1 MNLRRIVTFSAIT
14 AILLIAAC
22 APVTPVI
29 PQTGGETRT
38 PAAGSGTGEPGAPI
52 VSEEDIRGLV
62 AAWLGQQLNIPGAQ
76 VDAVSVIRNDWPDA
90 CLGLPQEGEQC
101 AQVITPGWRLV
112 LRANGQDYVVRSN
125 LTGTVIRLA
134 PMGSETSEVGD
145 GTVEAT
151 NGVDEGTVT
160 APGVGTGTVEP
171 GAGTP
176 SGTDDDTGTGT
187 GQETDTVGGT
197 SMPEVGG
204 TPGDEDGIGT
214 GQETDT
220 VSGTSM
226 PEVEGTPSLPG
237 AGTGTSTETPRRTGT
252 ATGGTGPG
260 AGQSGT
266 ESGNIQLF
274 FVRLE
279 DNGQSGQLVGCG
291 DSLVAV
297 DSDVTA
303 SADVA
308 NNLRL
313 AYRALFETDSADLN
327 EQGLYTAFTTA
338 DLRLE
343 SVSFNNGSAIVRLF
357 GDYTL
362 GGECDGPRVEA
373 QLESIAQQFDEV
385 NEVEIYLNDEI
396 LSDALSLE
404 GDGND

>member
-14 AILLIAAC
+14 VILLIAAC

-29 PQTGGETRT
+29 PQTGGDTRT
-38 PAAGSGTGEPGAPI
+38 PAAGTGTGEPGAPI

-62 AAWLGQQLNIPGAQ
+62 ATWLGQQLNIPGAQ
-76 VDAVSVIRNDWPDA
+76 IDAVSVIRNDWPDS

-101 AQVITPGWRLV
+101 TQVITPGWRLV
-112 LRANGQDYVVRSN
+112 LRANGQEYVVRTN
-125 LTGTVIRLA
+125 LTGTVIRLS
-134 PMGSETSEVGD
+134 PMSSETQEVGE
-145 GTVEAT
+145 GT
-151 NGVDEGTVT
+151 DEGTIT
-160 APGVGTGTVEP
+160 APGVETGTVEP
-171 GAGTP
+171 DETSP
-176 SGTDDDTGTGT
+176 

-204 TPGDEDGIGT
+204 TPGNEGGVGT

-220 VSGTSM
+220 VGGTSM
-226 PEVEGTPSLPG
+226 PEIEGTPSLPG
-237 AGTGTSTETPRRTGT
+237 AGAETETPPRTGT
-252 ATGGTGPG
+252 PSGGTGTG

-266 ESGNIQLF
+266 ESGNIQLY

-279 DNGQSGQLVGCG
+279 DNGQSGELIGCG

-297 DSDVTA
+297 ESDLTVG
-303 SADVA
+303 DDIA

-313 AYRALFETDSADLN
+313 AYRALFEADPADLD
-327 EQGLYTAFTTA
+327 EQGLYTAFTNA

-362 GGECDGPRVEA
+362 SGECDAPRVEA
-373 QLESIAQQFDEV
+373 QLERIAQQFDEV

-404 GDGND
+404 GNGND